1 MKFIQIPLEMLEDI
15 NLTGNDFKVLCFIM
29 RYRNKD
35 TGESFPSIEK
45 IATDTGISI
54 ATVKRTIKKLSD
66 QSYFTISKRDG
77 ASGRYNIY
85 SNFKYSITRSSVSID
100 DKKNYSSNKKNKIL
114 NFCDFEQREYDYEEL
129 EKKLLGWD
137 K

>member
-15 NLTGNDFKVLCFIM
+15 NLTGNDFKILCFIM
-29 RYRNKD
+29 RYKNKD
-35 TGESFPSIEK
+35 TDEAFPSIEK

-66 QSYFTISKRDG
+66 QNYFTISKRDG

-85 SNFKYSITRSSVSID
+85 SNFKYSVNKRFISTQ
-100 DKKNYSSNKKNKIL
+100 DKKDYSDNKKSKVL

-129 EKKLLGWD
+129 ERKLLGWD